1 VTNVTAWYC
10 GDYRL
15 DVTKTVVVGILNAT
29 PDSFYAESRCK
40 TVNDTMRKAEKMV
53 LEGVDMIDVGGEST
67 RPFANQVSESE
78 ESDRVITHV
87 AALVRVFN
95 VPISLDTSSPLVM
108 QKGLDVGVSVINDV
122 RALTRPGAVEVVA
135 KAQCGVCLVHMN
147 GEPQDMQIDPKYP
160 QAGGVVAAVKK
171 FLADRVKVC
180 EGADID
186 KQRLAVDLG
195 FGFGKNVDHQITL
208 FKHIQEFKSLGLP
221 IYLGLSRKS
230 FWGHITTFNQDRLT
244 PTIVGTMIAVM
255 RGARIIRTHDV
266 GATKTALEILD
277 TLGVSLCPT

>member
-1 VTNVTAWYC
+1 VTAWYC

-78 ESDRVITHV
+78 ESDRVIPHV
-87 AALVRVFN
+87 AALVRAFN

-147 GEPQDMQIDPKYP
+147 GEPQNMQIDPKYP

-277 TLGVSLCPT
+277 TLGSSLCPM

>member
-1 VTNVTAWYC
+1 MTAWHC

-40 TVNDTMRKAEKMV
+40 TVNDTMKKAEKMV

-67 RPFANQVSESE
+67 RPFAKQVAESE
-78 ESDRVITHV
+78 ESDRVIPHA
-87 AALVRVFN
+87 AALARAFS
-95 VPISLDTSSPLVM
+95 VPISLDTSEPLVM

-147 GEPQDMQIDPKYP
+147 GEPQNMQIDPKYP

-171 FLADRVKVC
+171 FLTDRVKVC
-180 EGADID
+180 EGSDID

-208 FKHIQEFKSLGLP
+208 FKHIQEFKSLSLP

-277 TLGVSLCPT
+277 TLGPSLCPM

>member
-1 VTNVTAWYC
+1 MTNVTAWYC